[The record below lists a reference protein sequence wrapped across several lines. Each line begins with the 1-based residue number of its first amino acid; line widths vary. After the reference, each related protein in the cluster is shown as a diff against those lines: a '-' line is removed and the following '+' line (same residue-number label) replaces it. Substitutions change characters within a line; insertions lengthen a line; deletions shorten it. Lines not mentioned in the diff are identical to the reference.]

1 MTYTDALAGGERA
14 TSAARVC
21 RVSNTFRGVESELP
35 DDRFHGQQ
43 DVGDLGTPL
52 LIPLFTPTR
61 HNAAEEKSWFE
72 RWPYGVSAA
81 HSIAPAATRLIVL
94 ADGRIVSNDTSG
106 TTLGVV
112 GQTPIGQAWLKH
124 PLQAA

>member
-1 MTYTDALAGGERA
+1 MLK
-14 TSAARVC
+14 
-21 RVSNTFRGVESELP
+21 NI
-35 DDRFHGQQ
+35 DRFHGQQ
-43 DVGDLGTPL
+43 DVGDHGTPL

-61 HNAAEEKSWFE
+61 HNAGEEKSWFE

-112 GQTPIGQAWLKH
+112 GQTPIGQAWLSFLPWHARLDRADKMPFCARRPVP
-124 PLQAA
+124 PLIRRE